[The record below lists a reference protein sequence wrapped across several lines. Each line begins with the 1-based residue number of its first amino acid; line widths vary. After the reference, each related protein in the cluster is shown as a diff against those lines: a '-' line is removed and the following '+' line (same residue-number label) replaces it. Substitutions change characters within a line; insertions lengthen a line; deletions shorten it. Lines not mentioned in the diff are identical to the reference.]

1 MLYPERQ
8 ASPRHHPHESPGK
21 YLRLLG
27 PSLAQVKD
35 LPGIEIPEEGLDDL
49 GALWETRSRQG
60 RGGGGWGGGSQ
71 GWRAEVERCVGR
83 RVGTV
88 GTRPRQGRRVETEL
102 DFLSVPGK
110 EEWGRSCNRTW
121 EQLLRGGA

>member
-1 MLYPERQ
+1 MILAPCGG
-8 ASPRHHPHESPGK
+8 PGAD
-21 YLRLLG
+21 R
-27 PSLAQVKD
+27 D
-35 LPGIEIPEEGLDDL
+35 
-49 GALWETRSRQG
+49 GAAGG
-60 RGGGGWGGGSQ
+60 RGGGSQ
-71 GWRAEVERCVGR
+71 GWPAEVGRSVGR

-102 DFLSVPGK
+102 DFLNVPGK